1 MMTTAVRGE
10 GDQALREPRC
20 ARCKALLPPQKY
32 NGPPRKF
39 CSRECRDKATYER
52 RRDAERAV
60 RGEGD
65 QALRDRRKRRP
76 LPDVTKEAAWSL
88 RRDVE
93 RIERIFADDRFAQN
107 EEQVTAQL
115 RGHLAYA
122 AEVCHDLLS
131 RIPSPTG
138 E

>member
-1 MMTTAVRGE
+1 MNDTAA
-10 GDQALREPRC
+10 DQ
-20 ARCKALLPPQKY
+20 Q
-32 NGPPRKF
+32 NGPVVDRQACEQCGKPVPPRKSPGGGAKRF
-39 CSRECRDKATYER
+39 CSKACIGRSFYEKR
-52 RRDAERAV
+52 RAAAA
-60 RGEGD
+60 D
-65 QALRDRRKRRP
+65 QQNGPVVDRHKRRP
-76 LPDVTKEAAWSL
+76 LPEAATRAAWAL
-88 RRDVE
+88 RKDVE

-131 RIPSPTG
+131 RIPSLTG